1 MTINNPFDVETVD
14 MTKFTTKAQTEAL
27 ARLELILNNPGLA
40 ILSGEIGS
48 GKSTVLRYIATALSE
63 ERFHVIYLCASK
75 LKPRELY
82 CEILHNL
89 GEIAPYSTVKAKRLL
104 SEIIEQRNKQNERK
118 LLLII
123 DEAQDISHDT
133 ILELRYLM
141 NSEIDLEIPYAI
153 ILCGQPELRKL
164 LRLRKFEPVA
174 QRVKI
179 QFHLKGMRKDE
190 IGQYIKHRTGED
202 MQCKYVFGE
211 SALEKIYNYSTGIPR
226 IINTICRGAIYDA
239 YQKNEDVIEERHVH
253 RAIIDIETQRGL
265 QC

>member
-1 MTINNPFDVETVD
+1 MINNPFDIETVD
-14 MTKFTTKAQTEAL
+14 MSKFTTKEQTEAL
-27 ARLELILNNPGLA
+27 ARLELILNSPGLA

-48 GKSTVLRYIATALSE
+48 GKSSVLRYIANVLSG
-63 ERFHVIYLCASK
+63 ERFHIIYLCASK
-75 LKPRELY
+75 LRPRELY

-104 SEIIEQRNKQNERK
+104 TEIVEQRNKQNEKK

-123 DEAQDISHDT
+123 DEAQDINHDS

-141 NSEIDLEIPYAI
+141 NFEMDFEIPYAI

-164 LRLRKFEPVA
+164 LRLRKFEPIA
-174 QRVKI
+174 QRVRI
-179 QFHLKGMRKDE
+179 QFHLKGMRKEE
-190 IGQYIKHRTGED
+190 IGQYIKHRTAGTEE
-202 MQCKYVFGE
+202 CKYVFGE

-226 IINTICRGAIYDA
+226 IINTICRSAIYDA
-239 YQKNEDVIEERHVH
+239 HLKDEDVIEERHVH
-253 RAIIDIETQRGL
+253 RAIIDIETQKGL